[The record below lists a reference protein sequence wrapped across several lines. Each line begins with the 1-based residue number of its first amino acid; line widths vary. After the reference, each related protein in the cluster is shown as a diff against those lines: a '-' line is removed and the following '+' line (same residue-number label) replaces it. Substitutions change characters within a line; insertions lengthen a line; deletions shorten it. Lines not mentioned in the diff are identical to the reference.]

1 MIIEVRAAEGGQHSK
16 LLVLDQLSMY
26 RKLAIRR
33 GFSLEVIENRPG
45 IVVFR
50 VTGKD
55 AGEVFANESGGHR
68 IQCIPPTERSGRVQ
82 TSTIT
87 VATFREPDPSEFSIH
102 SRDLE
107 YSTTRSGGKGGQNAN
122 KVESCVIL
130 KHLPTGLTVRI
141 EDERSQYR
149 NKEIALAVLT
159 ARLFA
164 MDKDK
169 RSSIMAADRK
179 SQVGSGQR
187 GDKRRTIRVKD
198 GDVVDHITGKRWKYG
213 DYIRGIW

>member
-1 MIIEVRAAEGGQHSK
+1 MFGG
-16 LLVLDQLSMY
+16 D
-26 RKLAIRR
+26 
-33 GFSLEVIENRPG
+33 FSLEVIESRPG
-45 IVVFR
+45 AVILR
-50 VTGKD
+50 VTGK
-55 AGEVFANESGGHR
+55 EVENVFANEAGGHR
-68 IQCIPPTERSGRVQ
+68 IQAVPPTERNGRVH

-87 VATFREPDPSEFSIH
+87 VAVFREPAPHEFQIS

-122 KVESCVIL
+122 KIESKVIL
-130 KHLPTGLTVRI
+130 KHIPTGLTVYC